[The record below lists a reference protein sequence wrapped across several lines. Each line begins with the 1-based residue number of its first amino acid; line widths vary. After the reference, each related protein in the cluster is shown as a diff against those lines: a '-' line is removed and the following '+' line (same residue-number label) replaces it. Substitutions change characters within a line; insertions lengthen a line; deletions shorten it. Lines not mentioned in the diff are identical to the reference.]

1 MDSFLENVKE
11 RFFLHFPAFRYKN
24 FNLFF
29 FGQVVSVIGTW
40 MQTTAQGWLV
50 LQLTNSPFKLGLI
63 SAIQYLPAL
72 FLSLY
77 AGVVVDKFSKRKILL
92 FTQSAFAILAFILGL
107 LVSLKVVKYYQ
118 ILIIAFITGL
128 INTID
133 MPARQAFY
141 IELVPK
147 ENLMNAIALNSLV
160 VNLARIVGPIIS
172 GLLIGAVGYQWSFYL
187 NAMSFIAVIIGIFF
201 IVERT
206 QKSSRFSF
214 KDLENV
220 NEDVKSGVAYI
231 RGIPIMVIAIVL
243 FTIVNVFGLNFNVL
257 IPVLAKDVY
266 NLGATGYGLLMG
278 ILGIGALS
286 ASLLLAAIS
295 YKGVKHSYLFLSALT
310 LGITLFITGLIKS
323 YNFVI
328 VITMISGFSMVVCMN
343 TTNMLLQT
351 SSSDEYRGRVMSIY
365 SLIFLGF
372 TLFGSLI
379 TGTLSD
385 FVSVRFTYAF
395 VGVVLIVSTV
405 LIYFLLYRKIFK
417 DTKKVGYPSVN
428 YLLGRIF
435 LKR

>member
-1 MDSFLENVKE
+1 MDSILENIKE
-11 RFFLHFPAFRYKN
+11 RFFLHFPSFKYRN

-50 LQLTNSPFKLGLI
+50 LQLTNSPFKLGLL

-92 FTQSAFAILAFILGL
+92 FTQSAFAVLAFVLGL
-107 LVSLKVVKYYQ
+107 LVSLNIVKYYQ
-118 ILIIAFITGL
+118 ILIIAFLTGL
-128 INTID
+128 VNTID

-147 ENLMNAIALNSLV
+147 ENLMNAITLNSSV
-160 VNLARIVGPIIS
+160 ANLARIVGPMIS

-187 NAMSFIAVIIGIFF
+187 NAMSFIAVIVGIFF
-201 IVERT
+201 IVERA
-206 QKSSRFSF
+206 QKPSRFSL

-220 NEDVKSGVAYI
+220 NDDIKSGVAYMK
-231 RGIPIMVIAIVL
+231 GIPIMVIAIVL

-266 NLGATGYGLLMG
+266 NLGSTGYGLLMG
-278 ILGIGALS
+278 VLGVGALA

-295 YKGVKHSYLFLSALT
+295 YKGVKHSYLFLSAIT
-310 LGITLFITGLIKS
+310 LGITLLITGLIKS
-323 YNFVI
+323 YSFVV

-343 TTNMLLQT
+343 TTNTLLQT

-385 FVSVRFTYAF
+385 LVSVRFTYGF
-395 VGVVLIVSTV
+395 VGVVLIVSTF

-417 DTKKVGYPSVN
+417 STNKVSYPSTN

>member
-1 MDSFLENVKE
+1 MDSIFENIKE

-50 LQLTNSPFKLGLI
+50 LQLTNSPFKLGLL

-72 FLSLY
+72 VLSLY
-77 AGVVVDKFSKRKILL
+77 AGVIVDKFSKRKILL
-92 FTQSAFAILAFILGL
+92 FTQSAFAVLAFILGL

-147 ENLMNAIALNSLV
+147 ENLMNAITLNSSV
-160 VNLARIVGPIIS
+160 ANLARIVGPMIS
-172 GLLIGAVGYQWSFYL
+172 GFLIGAVGYQWSFYL
-187 NAMSFIAVIIGIFF
+187 NAMSFIAVIVGIFF

-206 QKSSRFSF
+206 QKSSRFSL
-214 KDLENV
+214 KDLETV
-220 NEDVKSGVAYI
+220 NEDIKSGIAYI
-231 RGIPIMVIAIVL
+231 KGIPIMIIAIVL

-278 ILGIGALS
+278 ILGIGALA

-310 LGITLFITGLIKS
+310 LGITLFLTGLIKS
-323 YNFVI
+323 YNFV
-328 VITMISGFSMVVCMN
+328 VSITMISGFSMVVCMN
-343 TTNMLLQT
+343 TTNTLLQT

-385 FVSVRFTYAF
+385 IVSVRFTYGF

-417 DTKKVGYPSVN
+417 DTKKVGYPSAN

>member
-50 LQLTNSPFKLGLI
+50 LQLTNSPFKLGLL

-147 ENLMNAIALNSLV
+147 ENLMNAIALNS
-160 VNLARIVGPIIS
+160 
-172 GLLIGAVGYQWSFYL
+172 
-187 NAMSFIAVIIGIFF
+187 
-201 IVERT
+201 
-206 QKSSRFSF
+206 
-214 KDLENV
+214 
-220 NEDVKSGVAYI
+220 
-231 RGIPIMVIAIVL
+231 
-243 FTIVNVFGLNFNVL
+243 
-257 IPVLAKDVY
+257 
-266 NLGATGYGLLMG
+266 
-278 ILGIGALS
+278 
-286 ASLLLAAIS
+286 
-295 YKGVKHSYLFLSALT
+295 
-310 LGITLFITGLIKS
+310 
-323 YNFVI
+323 
-328 VITMISGFSMVVCMN
+328 
-343 TTNMLLQT
+343 
-351 SSSDEYRGRVMSIY
+351 
-365 SLIFLGF
+365 
-372 TLFGSLI
+372 
-379 TGTLSD
+379 
-385 FVSVRFTYAF
+385 
-395 VGVVLIVSTV
+395 
-405 LIYFLLYRKIFK
+405 
-417 DTKKVGYPSVN
+417 
-428 YLLGRIF
+428 
-435 LKR
+435 